1 MSTDQSRTGTATTSI
16 HLQRSYSWSQ
26 FGWTL
31 GIGIFIVV
39 LDQLTKI
46 WALNSLES
54 NGVAKNFIGEFIQL
68 RLVYNSGAAF
78 SLGQELTAL
87 LTFLAF
93 VAVVGVVTVSGRLTT
108 RLWMIAGA
116 LIWGGAAGNLIDRL
130 FRAPG
135 FPTGHVVDFID
146 YGPFIGNVADIAIFL
161 AAVLVII
168 LALQG
173 SPALLKKK

>member
-1 MSTDQSRTGTATTSI
+1 MSTDQSQSEVTLDSI
-16 HLQRSYSWSQ
+16 QLQGSYSWSR

-31 GIGIFIVV
+31 GIGILVV
-39 LDQLTKI
+39 ALDQLTKI

-54 NGVAKNFIGEFIQL
+54 NGTAKRFIGEFIQL

-78 SLGQELTAL
+78 SFGEELTGL

-93 VAVVGVVTVSGRLTT
+93 VAVVGVLVVSGRLTT
-108 RLWMIAGA
+108 RVWMIAGA
-116 LIWGGAAGNLIDRL
+116 LIWGGAAGNLTDRL

-146 YGPFIGNVADIAIFL
+146 YGPFIGNIADIAIFL
-161 AAVLVII
+161 AAVIVII